1 MMFAL
6 HIPKQFFLLIRRVL
20 ALLLAVFLLAFPP
33 QAFNAGSD
41 ALPAVNSLPRFAL
54 VIGNSRYRETPL
66 KNPGNDASA
75 IAEHLKGMGF
85 MVTLKLDADR
95 KEMIETIRSFGSELL
110 KLKGVGVFYFAGH
123 GAQLSW
129 RNYLIPV
136 DASISKITDID
147 KQAVDMSTLL
157 DSLTRARN
165 PMNVIILDACR
176 DNPFGDEIRFE
187 QKGLSQLD
195 APPGTLLAYAT
206 SPGNVAADGTGSNG
220 LYTSFLL
227 KEMDAREAKL
237 EDIFKRVRLNVR
249 RQSRGQQIPWES
261 TSLEEDFY
269 FLPPKQIRKLTEDEL
284 EKQFE
289 DELGIWE
296 KIKKSTDRAALED
309 YLVRF
314 PSGKFSE
321 LAQFRLDRVLAQ
333 QGEKPVQI
341 ASLAPVPP
349 PVAQEPAKPNPA
361 IAAAERKRQEELAR
375 AEAALKKQQE
385 LAKAEAERK
394 QQEELTRAEAE
405 RKRQDVLAKAEAEQ
419 KRLEELARVEAER
432 RRKEDLARAEA
443 ERKRQ
448 AELALAQ
455 TEVRKQQELAKA
467 EADRKQQDELA
478 RAEAALKKQQE
489 LVKAEAGRKQ
499 QEEIARAEAERKSQD
514 ALAKAEAERKRL
526 EDLARVEGERRKKED
541 MARAETER
549 KRLEE
554 LARTEAEVAKQRELA
569 KADADRKRQVAVA
582 QPEPVTAARAV
593 PIQGASTGLNPFSR
607 GTAKVDLDF
616 KVGDRYSY
624 RVVDTVTK
632 LETRQIGGK
641 ITAVTDDEV
650 IYGNG
655 RLITDLLGNYIK
667 TPNGNKFAG
676 QQLYVADYSIGKK
689 WTTRYRLTKPDGVN
703 LDTHVDFKVI
713 AKEQITVPAGTFD
726 AFKVEGR
733 GSNIR
738 GTNLNF
744 TYWIAPEQ
752 ARRPIVSITDI
763 HNRRGQVMSSE
774 RHELIA
780 YRQGG
785 TVRGDPSD
793 MSDAACDDCQPAPR
807 QELDKGGSGNA
818 TSVPEREKAES
829 ETARP
834 ESGREKG
841 GFGKGRRR

>member
-1 MMFAL
+1 M
-6 HIPKQFFLLIRRVL
+6 PLLIRRVL
-20 ALLLAVFLLAFPP
+20 ALFLAVFLLAFPF
-33 QAFNAGSD
+33 QAYNASSD
-41 ALPAVNSLPRFAL
+41 SLPAVNSLPRFAL
-54 VIGNSRYRETPL
+54 VIGNSHYKETPL
-66 KNPGNDASA
+66 KNPGNDANA
-75 IAEHLKGMGF
+75 IAERLRGMGF
-85 MVTLKLDADR
+85 IVTLKLDADR
-95 KEMIETIRSFGSELL
+95 KEMIETIRSFGSDLL
-110 KLKGVGVFYFAGH
+110 KQKGVGVFYFAGH

-136 DASISKITDID
+136 DASISKITDIE
-147 KQAVDMSTLL
+147 KQAVDVSTLL

-176 DNPFGDEIRFE
+176 DNPFGDDIHFE

-206 SPGNVAADGTGSNG
+206 SPGNVAADGVGVNG
-220 LYTSFLL
+220 LYTQFLL
-227 KEMDAREAKL
+227 KEMDTREAKL
-237 EDIFKRVRLNVR
+237 EDVFKRVRLNVR

-269 FLPPKQIRKLTEDEL
+269 FFPPKQIRKLTEDEL

-289 DELGIWE
+289 EELGIWE
-296 KIKKSTDRAALED
+296 KIKTSKDLATLEG

-333 QGEKPVQI
+333 TGEKPVQI
-341 ASLAPVPP
+341 ASIAPVPIP
-349 PVAQEPAKPNPA
+349 IAQAPAKPDPA
-361 IAAAERKRQEELAR
+361 IAAAERKRQDELAR
-375 AEAALKKQQE
+375 AEAELKKQQE
-385 LAKAEAERK
+385 LAKAEAVRK
-394 QQEELTRAEAE
+394 QQEEIARAEAE
-405 RKRQDVLAKAEAEQ
+405 RKRQDALARAEAEQ
-419 KRLEELARVEAER
+419 KRLEDLARAEAER

-455 TEVRKQQELAKA
+455 AEFRKQQELAKA
-467 EADRKQQDELA
+467 EADRKRQDELA
-478 RAEAALKKQQE
+478 RAEAALRKQQE
-489 LVKAEAGRKQ
+489 LAKAEAELKQ
-499 QEEIARAEAERKSQD
+499 QEELARAEAERKRQG
-514 ALAKAEAERKRL
+514 ALAQAEADRKRLEELARVEDVRRKKEDLARAEAERKRQ
-526 EDLARVEGERRKKED
+526 
-541 MARAETER
+541 
-549 KRLEE
+549 EE
-554 LARTEAEVAKQRELA
+554 LARTEAEVTKQRELA
-569 KADADRKRQVAVA
+569 KAEADRKRQVAIA
-582 QPEPVTAARAV
+582 QAEPATAAPIA
-593 PIQGASTGLNPFSR
+593 PIQVASIGPNPFSR

-616 KVGDRYSY
+616 KTGDMYSY
-624 RVVDTVTK
+624 RVINTLTNV
-632 LETRQIGGK
+632 ESRQFAGK

-655 RLITDLLGNYIK
+655 RLVTDLLGNIIK

-676 QQLYVADYSIGKK
+676 QQFYVAEYSIGKK
-689 WTTRYRLTKPDGVN
+689 WTTRYRLTRPDGVN

-713 AKEQITVPAGTFD
+713 AKEQVTVQAGTFD

-733 GSNIR
+733 GFNVR
-738 GTNLNF
+738 GSDLHF
-744 TYWIAPEQ
+744 IYWIAPEQ
-752 ARRPIVSITDI
+752 ARRPIVLIIDT
-763 HNRRGQVMSSE
+763 HNKGGKVISSD

-785 TVRGDPSD
+785 TIKGDPGA

-807 QELDKGGSGNA
+807 QEQEKGGSGNA
-818 TSVPEREKAES
+818 TSVPEREKGEG